1 MAADWGSAAW
11 FREAR
16 ETLGLSQTAIAVFLG
31 YSDGKQVSRLERG
44 IHKHRPVAQALLMD
58 AYLSGYRPNGWPDG
72 A

>member
-31 YSDGKQVSRLERG
+31 
-44 IHKHRPVAQALLMD
+44 
-58 AYLSGYRPNGWPDG
+58 
-72 A
+72 